1 MVIIEIEVLMKNM
14 VSNVQ
19 IMLKKGKKKSYYS
32 STLVTSFNK
41 FSL

>member
-19 IMLKKGKKKSYYS
+19 IMLKKKAKKI
-32 STLVTSFNK
+32 L
-41 FSL
+41 LQ